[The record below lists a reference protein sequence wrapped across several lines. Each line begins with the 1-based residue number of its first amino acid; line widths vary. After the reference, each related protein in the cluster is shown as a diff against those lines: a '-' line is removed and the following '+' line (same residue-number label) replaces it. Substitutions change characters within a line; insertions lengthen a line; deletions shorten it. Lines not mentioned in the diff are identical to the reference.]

1 MLRATLTLLASA
13 TVLMM
18 PVSAWAEEQFTA
30 KALVSAIEAQL
41 EQKENMGD
49 ISVNLLGDYPEVIYR
64 HANPMTVSLTVENID
79 TARGLFTVA
88 AELKETANPS
98 GPSIGKRFVVNGRY
112 EEMVELPVATRR
124 ITGKE
129 PITQADL
136 TWASFPKRRILR
148 ETATSME
155 DLIGKAPRRSIAQG
169 RPIAGDDVMQ
179 PLVVRK
185 NDPITMTYENKMLRI
200 TANGVATQDGAVGE
214 RIGIRNATSQTTIYG
229 VVTGPGAI
237 VVKGRET
244 TSITQNNI
252 SATPAGGNHELR

>member
-1 MLRATLTLLASA
+1 
-13 TVLMM
+13 
-18 PVSAWAEEQFTA
+18 
-30 KALVSAIEAQL
+30 
-41 EQKENMGD
+41 
-49 ISVNLLGDYPEVIYR
+49 
-64 HANPMTVSLTVENID
+64 
-79 TARGLFTVA
+79 
-88 AELKETANPS
+88 
-98 GPSIGKRFVVNGRY
+98 
-112 EEMVELPVATRR
+112 
-124 ITGKE
+124 
-129 PITQADL
+129 
-136 TWASFPKRRILR
+136 
-148 ETATSME
+148 
-155 DLIGKAPRRSIAQG
+155 
-169 RPIAGDDVMQ
+169 MQ